1 MKPELMS
8 QTSSGDNLESL
19 RREYEQMAQL
29 AGGLAH
35 ELRNPLSTVCLNLE
49 ILKED
54 LKEAETASE
63 RRVRQ
68 RVDSI
73 REECR
78 RLEELL
84 NEFLQFTRGL
94 ELTSEPTDLSQLIEK
109 FIAFEKPQ
117 AAAAHVDISQ
127 HLASDLPPVLLD
139 TRQFKSVL
147 ENLTRNAIQAMPHGG
162 VLEFQTY
169 AKDGAVFLDII
180 DSGEGIPEKNRGK
193 IFSLFFSTKSAG
205 SGLGLP
211 TVRKIVEAHGG
222 QITCESELGRG
233 TRFQIELPVA

>member
-1 MKPELMS
+1 MS
-8 QTSSGDNLESL
+8 HSSSSDRLESL

-35 ELRNPLSTVCLNLE
+35 EVRNPLSTICLNLE

-54 LKEAETASE
+54 LKEAETARE

-78 RLEELL
+78 RLESLL
-84 NEFLQFTRGL
+84 DEFLQFSRGL
-94 ELTSEPTDLSQLIEK
+94 ELSLVPTDLSVVVEK
-109 FIAFEKPQ
+109 FVHFQKPQ
-117 AAAAHVDISQ
+117 AAAAKVDISQ
-127 HLASDLPPVLLD
+127 HLAADLPAILLD
-139 TRQFKSVL
+139 DRQFKGVL
-147 ENLTRNAIQAMPHGG
+147 TNLTLNAIQAMPHGG

-169 AKDGAVFLDII
+169 QRNGQVCLEII
-180 DSGEGIPEKNRGK
+180 DSGEGIPEKNRDK
-193 IFSLFFSTKSAG
+193 VFSLFFSTKTGG

-222 QITCESELGRG
+222 QISCDSELGRG
-233 TRFQIELPVA
+233 TRFRIEFPTA